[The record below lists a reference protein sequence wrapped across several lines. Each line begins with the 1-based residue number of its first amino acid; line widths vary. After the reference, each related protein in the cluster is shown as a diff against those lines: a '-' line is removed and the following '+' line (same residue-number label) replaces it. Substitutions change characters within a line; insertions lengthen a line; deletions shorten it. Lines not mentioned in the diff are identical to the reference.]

1 MQSARK
7 RNLRDPDITMK
18 RRQFMTLLGG
28 AAAWPLA
35 ARAQTNRMPRIGIL
49 SPKPLASIYS
59 KAFLQGLRDL
69 GYVEGQNVIF
79 EYRDSAG
86 RSDMLSSQAAELVT
100 AGVDVIFTNGSEATR
115 VARQT
120 TTSIPIVM
128 ISTNPLGLG
137 FVASLARP
145 DGNITGLSLMAP
157 EASGKRLELLK
168 EIVPGALNI
177 ALFWVQNDPG
187 AASSLKETVAAAE
200 ATGLKPQILTVTDG
214 NSIDAA
220 FEEAVKQGAQAVIP
234 LPAPQLGEHLQRI
247 ADLALKHRLPTIYFS
262 GELTKVGGLVSYG
275 VNLFALFRRA
285 AYYVDRILKGAK
297 PADLPVEQPTKFDLV
312 INLKTAKALGLEVPP
327 TLLARADEVIE

>member
-1 MQSARK
+1 M
-7 RNLRDPDITMK
+7 
-18 RRQFMTLLGG
+18 RRREFNSILT
-28 AAAWPLA
+28 AAVLALPLA
-35 ARAQTNRMPRIGIL
+35 ARAQTNRVPRIGIL
-49 SPKPLASIYS
+49 SANPLSSIYA

-69 GYVEGQNVIF
+69 GYVEGQNVIV

-86 RSDMLSSQAAELVT
+86 RSDALSALAAELVK
-100 AGVDVIFTNGSEATR
+100 AGVDVIFANGSEATR
-115 VARQT
+115 AAHQM

-128 ISTNPLGLG
+128 TSTNPLGLG

-145 DGNITGLSLMAP
+145 EGNITGLSLMAP

-168 EIVPGALNI
+168 EIVPGAVNI
-177 ALFWVQNDPG
+177 ALFWVPSDPG

-200 ATGLKPQILTVTDG
+200 ATGLKQQILTVTDG

-234 LPAPQLGEHLQRI
+234 LPAPQFGLHLQRI
-247 ADLALKHRLPTIYFS
+247 ADLALKHRLPTMYFS
-262 GELTKVGGLVSYG
+262 DELTKVGGLVSYG

-297 PADLPVEQPTKFDLV
+297 PADLPVEQPTKFELV
-312 INLKTAKALGLEVPP
+312 INLKTAKALGLEVPA